1 MFIEFRTRL
10 IAIGKKI
17 ISSPRAIVMLSAI
30 IIATGFLSQISQF
43 LISIEPTIAGVFLI
57 CVIITLVFFLV
68 RDIRQKPVDIMD
80 NSGEDI
86 DVPSTQKANRLT
98 RLVKLYL
105 DAIWFLFLGIAVLL
119 PFFAAVISIDYFAG
133 QTGIWGVDLS
143 VFWGFAINLEQLTDM
158 SVNVQGL
165 RDGVISG
172 KAMMNI
178 ETISVVAWYLFIAIN
193 EVMLLI
199 VLYSLYQMRGL
210 FTSLVKGVYFTVE
223 NSIRIK
229 KVGIAVILGNIIVP
243 IMQYFGGRA
252 MLDDIQFNIPGFEIY
267 PAFQDVSDGLFLG
280 ILILILAGV
289 AREAANIYEE
299 QLRTI

>member
-1 MFIEFRTRL
+1 MFIELRTKL
-10 IAIGKKI
+10 FAIGKKLI
-17 ISSPRAIVMLSAI
+17 GSPRAIVFLVVI
-30 IIATGFLSQISQF
+30 IIAVGLLSQISQF
-43 LISIEPTIAGVFLI
+43 LITIEPTIAGVFLI
-57 CVIITLVFFLV
+57 CVIVAFVFFLV
-68 RDIRQKPVDIMD
+68 RDIRLKPVSNTDS
-80 NSGEDI
+80 SGEDI
-86 DVPSTQKANRLT
+86 DPVQTLKPNRLT

-105 DAIWFLFLGIAVLL
+105 DAIWYLL
-119 PFFAAVISIDYFAG
+119 LALAILMPFIGAVISIDYFEG
-133 QTGIWGVDLS
+133 TTGLWGVDLS

-158 SVNVQGL
+158 TINVQGL

-178 ETISVVAWYLFIAIN
+178 ETLSVLAWYLFVAIN

-199 VLYSLYQMRGL
+199 VLYSLKQMRGL
-210 FTSLVKGVYFTVE
+210 FASLVKGMYFTVE
-223 NSIRIK
+223 NSVRIK
-229 KVGIAVILGNIIVP
+229 KVGIAVIVGNIVVP

-280 ILILILAGV
+280 ILILILSGV